1 MKMLITT
8 KKFFFSIILLSS
20 FILVNGQN
28 NNVQLTLQQ
37 AHDLALQQNKSIQA
51 ASMDKIIAQKT
62 KWETIT
68 NYFPKASASAK
79 LLDNLKLQT
88 VLLPAVMI
96 GGAPGEYIPV
106 QFGMEFQTSWSIE
119 VQQLIFSL
127 PLIIGIQL
135 SNLGAEMAEL
145 GYLNTEREVVSSV
158 NSVYTSAL
166 VLKHNL
172 NILDSNIV
180 NLQNVRQQT
189 QAMYE
194 VGVLQSTDV
203 DQIDLTIMNIE
214 NTKKALE
221 RSLELSYNVLR
232 FQLGLDTNVVFELT
246 TDINDILNEGEINN
260 LILTPV
266 DIYKNIDYQF
276 VEKQRDMALLSLRK
290 EKSDFAPTIAGFYT
304 YSEAG
309 QGNKLN
315 DLRWFPA
322 SIAGLTISL
331 PLINGGQ
338 NGVQVSKAK
347 VELQKSNLTL
357 DMVNEQLKI
366 QEKQLKYN
374 LSNAYENY
382 LTQKKNIEV
391 SNRVYKNIEMRYL
404 QGVASSL
411 ELTQA
416 NTNYLTAQSNYLSNN
431 TRDSVLFVEM
441 SGIYSVTATNF
452 NEAQTLG
459 CFGSDT
465 IKVTFIPN
473 AYVDLGPDLCLLEGP
488 VTLDATYAPG
498 FSYLWSTGANTPII
512 HLNEPGIYD
521 ISVVVFYEDPSM
533 CAGHDTVK
541 IKLIPTPIIELPDT
555 MFMCAHQARIISVEQ
570 MYDYLYNF
578 EWSTGNT
585 TPTQIFQNMLPGIYD
600 IQVKVIGCDTTIH
613 ETRLT
618 VDDCA
623 IMIPNVITPNGDG
636 INDYFQITNIDYY
649 PNSEIKI
656 YNRWGKRVYESQNYQ
671 GDWDG
676 EGLDEGTYYYIFR
689 LNYGNGQISEY
700 HGTITILRN

>member
-416 NTNYLTAQSNYLSNN
+416 NTNYLTAQSNYLS
-431 TRDSVLFVEM
+431 SVMQL
-441 SGIYSVTATNF
+441 
-452 NEAQTLG
+452 L
-459 CFGSDT
+459 
-465 IKVTFIPN
+465 N
-473 AYVDLGPDLCLLEGP
+473 AKYELE
-488 VTLDATYAPG
+488 
-498 FSYLWSTGANTPII
+498 
-512 HLNEPGIYD
+512 
-521 ISVVVFYEDPSM
+521 
-533 CAGHDTVK
+533 
-541 IKLIPTPIIELPDT
+541 KL
-555 MFMCAHQARIISVEQ
+555 
-570 MYDYLYNF
+570 LYN
-578 EWSTGNT
+578 
-585 TPTQIFQNMLPGIYD
+585 Q
-600 IQVKVIGCDTTIH
+600 K
-613 ETRLT
+613 
-618 VDDCA
+618 
-623 IMIPNVITPNGDG
+623 
-636 INDYFQITNIDYY
+636 
-649 PNSEIKI
+649 
-656 YNRWGKRVYESQNYQ
+656 
-671 GDWDG
+671 
-676 EGLDEGTYYYIFR
+676 
-689 LNYGNGQISEY
+689 
-700 HGTITILRN
+700 